1 MQVWMEVLNKA
12 FIILRTT
19 DHRQEVTHR
28 RSQQF
33 SSRNIPY
40 NISRFFSQPATA
52 AGVIIAAV
60 IASLALCGVIF
71 LILRHRK
78 QRMRGELQSIHSNSD
93 YAYPPHQRPA
103 SSSSFSASRRH
114 SFQSD
119 RSSTFQWHAHAR
131 AELEA
136 MGEVNRT
143 AVTYS
148 ALPANN
154 RAPPVAPTTYTDVQT
169 VTAGKNLARLSAIQE
184 AGKLSPFTDHAAV
197 VHASTTEP
205 IPALLT
211 PFPQRATSASSNVP
225 HQQHAPLLPTDNG
238 LVPLVR
244 APPLRMRSRSSV
256 TRPSAL
262 PAPSTPSDSLP
273 YPQPPPRERTA
284 SAPGGSRQHPPR
296 WNDLPLLKR
305 TPHLQS
311 APSLTG
317 STNRR
322 NPFTDR
328 PSTAE
333 ENEKATQVLQE
344 RLSNPFSDADSSSE
358 DGVAVANAHASYFP
372 DFSLPE
378 LEYDVGLGLGLGV
391 GSSRASIEDV
401 LGLNERLRTYTDRVD
416 VRSSVMTIMENGRGP
431 ARAGMVVPRVTVQ
444 APSNEDG
451 ISLLSSEVDSTEMA
465 QSLDEEHLF
474 YKGGP
479 RAQVSLTAVG
489 VGRK

>member
-1 MQVWMEVLNKA
+1 MDYSL
-12 FIILRTT
+12 
-19 DHRQEVTHR
+19 H
-28 RSQQF
+28 
-33 SSRNIPY
+33 
-40 NISRFFSQPATA
+40 ISRFFSQPATA

-60 IASLALCGVIF
+60 IASLALCGVIV
-71 LILRHRK
+71 LIMRHRK
-78 QRMRGELQSIHSNSD
+78 QRARGELQSIHSNSD
-93 YAYPPHQRPA
+93 YAYPQHQRPA

-148 ALPANN
+148 APPANT
-154 RAPPVAPTTYTDVQT
+154 RAHPVAPTTYTDVQT

-184 AGKLSPFTDHAAV
+184 VAKLSPFDDHATVA
-197 VHASTTEP
+197 HAPATEP
-205 IPALLT
+205 VPALLT
-211 PFPQRATSASSNVP
+211 PFPQRATTVPSNPP
-225 HQQHAPLLPTDNG
+225 HQRHAPLLPNDNG

-244 APPLRMRSRSSV
+244 APPLRMRSRSSG
-256 TRPSAL
+256 TKPSAL

-273 YPQPPPRERTA
+273 FPPPPPRERTA
-284 SAPGGSRQHPPR
+284 SAPGGSRQPPPR

-317 STNRR
+317 TTSRR

-328 PSTAE
+328 PSRPSTAE
-333 ENEKATQVLQE
+333 ENEKDTQVLHE
-344 RLSNPFSDADSSSE
+344 RLSNPFSDADSISE
-358 DGVAVANAHASYFP
+358 DGAAVANAHASYFP
-372 DFSLPE
+372 DFNLPE
-378 LEYDVGLGLGLGV
+378 LEYDLGLGLGVGV

-401 LGLNERLRTYTDRVD
+401 LGLNERLGTYTDRVD
-416 VRSSVMTIMENGRGP
+416 ARTSVLTIMENGRGP
-431 ARAGMVVPRVTVQ
+431 AGAGVVVPIVTVQ

-451 ISLLSSEVDSTEMA
+451 ISLLSSEADPTEMT